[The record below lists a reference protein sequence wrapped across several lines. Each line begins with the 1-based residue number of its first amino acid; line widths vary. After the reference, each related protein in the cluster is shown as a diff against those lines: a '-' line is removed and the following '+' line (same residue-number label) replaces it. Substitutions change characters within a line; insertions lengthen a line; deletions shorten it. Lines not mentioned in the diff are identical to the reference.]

1 MDVNELLEFLNKQ
14 IEKAKSEKAEN
25 AESAFVRG
33 FCEGELFAYEV
44 IEAFVRFK
52 SGQNKET
59 RD

>member
-1 MDVNELLEFLNKQ
+1 MDAKELLEFLEKQ
-14 IEKAKSEKAEN
+14 IDKAKREYAEN

-44 IEAFVRFK
+44 LEAFVRFK
-52 SGQNKET
+52 SGQNKED